1 MKGGLKMPMSE
12 AAIQKR
18 REYKRKWNAENKD
31 KVKQYQRTYWERK
44 ADSDRQ
50 KTAENGSKGGSNQC

>member
-1 MKGGLKMPMSE
+1 MSE
-12 AAIQKR
+12 AAKQAR
-18 REYKRKWNAENKD
+18 RDYKRKWNAENKD

-50 KTAENGSKGGSNQC
+50 KTAEIGRQGAAINADT